1 MTSNFE
7 LKLSSLVIVFL
18 LAVYIVYEA
27 LAIPGGGHPFG
38 HALGIIGALL
48 MLMTEF
54 LYSARKRWHI
64 FQFGQVRHWLSFH
77 IFTGI
82 IGPFLVLMHT
92 GLEFRGLAGLSM
104 LLTILVVLSGFVGRY
119 IYTSVPRSLAGVELS
134 RRDLE
139 SELAQGREELATWSA
154 GKSDRVQVLVSDYAL
169 AEEPDRDLSMGEVLA
184 RRYREWQAKRQ
195 LHSAIKQLESEEQTR
210 LKNLER
216 MIDKQQRLLRQINSL
231 KTVRRLMGSWHTLH
245 VPLGITLFT
254 AMTIHIIAAIYYSGI

>member
-1 MTSNFE
+1 
-7 LKLSSLVIVFL
+7 
-18 LAVYIVYEA
+18 
-27 LAIPGGGHPFG
+27 
-38 HALGIIGALL
+38 

-54 LYSARKRWHI
+54 LYSARKRWHV
-64 FQFGQVRHWLSFH
+64 FRFGQVRYWLSFH

-92 GLEFRGLAGLSM
+92 GLEFRGLAGITM

-139 SELAQGREELATWSA
+139 SELAQGREELAIWSA
-154 GKSDRVQVLVSDYAL
+154 GKSDRVQILVSEYAL
-169 AEEPDRDLSMGEVLA
+169 TEESDEDLSTSDVLA
-184 RRYREWQAKRQ
+184 RKYREWQSKRK
-195 LHSAIKQLESEEQTR
+195 LHSAVKKLEIEEQTR

-216 MIDKQQRLLRQINSL
+216 MIDKQQRLIRQINSL
-231 KTVRRLMGSWHTLH
+231 KTVRRLMGSWHTFH

-254 AMTIHIIAAIYYSGI
+254 AMTIHIIAASYYSGI

>member
-7 LKLSSLVIVFL
+7 LKLSSFVIVFL

-64 FQFGQVRHWLSFH
+64 FQSGQVRHWLSFH

-92 GLEFRGLAGLSM
+92 GLEFRGLAGISM
-104 LLTILVVLSGFVGRY
+104 LLTILVVFSGFVGRY

-139 SELAQGREELATWSA
+139 SELAQGRAELATWSA

>member
-1 MTSNFE
+1 MASNFE
-7 LKLSSLVIVFL
+7 LKLSSVVIVFL
-18 LAVYIVYEA
+18 LAVYIVYEV

-38 HALGIIGALL
+38 HALGIIGAIL
-48 MLMTEF
+48 MVMTEF
-54 LYSARKRWHI
+54 LYSARKRWHL
-64 FQFGQVRHWLSFH
+64 FRFGQVRYWLSFH

-92 GLEFRGLAGLSM
+92 GLEFRGLAGISM

-139 SELAQGREELATWSA
+139 QELASGRDELATWSA
-154 GKSDRVQVLVSDYAL
+154 NKSDRVQILVSEYAL
-169 AEEPDRDLSMGEVLA
+169 VDGSDTDLSISEVLA
-184 RRYREWQAKRQ
+184 RKYREWQAKRK
-195 LHSAIKQLESEEQTR
+195 LHSSIKQLESEEQTR

-216 MIDKQQRLLRQINSL
+216 MIDKQQRLIRQINSL
-231 KTVRRLMGSWHTLH
+231 KTVRRMMGSWHTLH